1 MLTLRLIDDKC
12 TFYEM
17 DFLLQAIKLSK
28 FERVKNLLDLFVT
41 EGQIDYKK
49 FCEFYKSGVNITI
62 NETLY
67 IWNDYYNSKDG

>member
-1 MLTLRLIDDKC
+1 
-12 TFYEM
+12 M
-17 DFLLQAIKLSK
+17 DFLLQAIVLSK
-28 FERVKNLLDLFVT
+28 FERVRNLLDLFVK

-49 FCEFYKSGVNITI
+49 FCEFYKIGKINI